1 MIEPFLCRVSS
12 AGVPHTITHS
22 KENKYTISGLSAD
35 DMCKLYWTL
44 NAINIHYSFNINGI
58 NVTRAI
64 IATTEVIPKNRI
76 IAPVEFYSSGYDS
89 ELNTSYLCNL
99 FFDPIYLLDD
109 DTLGIKFLFNEIDE
123 TSSIDF
129 NILPKVG
136 MENISYDFTFLNVP
150 AKVYLN
156 YNSSVVSEADI
167 ESFSVDL
174 IFAS

>member
-64 IATTEVIPKNRI
+64 IATTEVIPKN
-76 IAPVEFYSSGYDS
+76 
-89 ELNTSYLCNL
+89 
-99 FFDPIYLLDD
+99 
-109 DTLGIKFLFNEIDE
+109 
-123 TSSIDF
+123 
-129 NILPKVG
+129 
-136 MENISYDFTFLNVP
+136 
-150 AKVYLN
+150 
-156 YNSSVVSEADI
+156 
-167 ESFSVDL
+167 
-174 IFAS
+174 

>member
-1 MIEPFLCRVSS
+1 M
-12 AGVPHTITHS
+12 
-22 KENKYTISGLSAD
+22 
-35 DMCKLYWTL
+35 
-44 NAINIHYSFNINGI
+44 
-58 NVTRAI
+58 
-64 IATTEVIPKNRI
+64 
-76 IAPVEFYSSGYDS
+76 
-89 ELNTSYLCNL
+89 NTSYLCNL